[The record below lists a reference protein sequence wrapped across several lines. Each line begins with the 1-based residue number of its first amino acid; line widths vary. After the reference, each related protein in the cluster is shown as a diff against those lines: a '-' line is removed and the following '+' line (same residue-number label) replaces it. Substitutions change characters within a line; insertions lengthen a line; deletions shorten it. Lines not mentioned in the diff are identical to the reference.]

1 MNGLSDA
8 EVLSAVADQATM
20 LDEPHEQ
27 GVFHS
32 DQDITT
38 KDGKQWLE
46 LRLREP
52 TVFHCLQAAKVI
64 GKKPTIESIYDSQI
78 DMVCR
83 ISGWPKVAVDQ
94 LSTRLLDQA
103 VAYVSAFDE
112 NARRK
117 PDEEPDCR
125 DRLIL
130 TFSPEIEAVGQ
141 SFSEMSLREPVV
153 SERRR
158 YKASEGRGS
167 FADFLQAEIDLVA
180 AISGWPLAAVLK
192 MPISKFAVGADYLTG
207 FFIAGHQTG
216 NPFPLT

>member
-1 MNGLSDA
+1 VNILSDA
-8 EVLSAVADQATM
+8 EVLSAVADQSAM
-20 LDEPHEQ
+20 PSEADEP
-27 GVFHS
+27 GVLYPENG
-32 DQDITT
+32 ITT
-38 KDGKQWLE
+38 KDGQHWSE
-46 LRLREP
+46 LRLHEP

-64 GKKPTIESIYDSQI
+64 GKKPTIESIYESQI

-83 ISGWPKVAVDQ
+83 ISSWPRVAVDQ

-103 VAYVSAFDE
+103 VAYVSAFEE

-130 TFSPEIEAVGQ
+130 VFSPEIEAVGQ

-167 FADFLQAEIDLVA
+167 FADFMQAEIDLVA

-192 MPISKFAVGADYLTG
+192 MPISKFAVGSDYLTG

-216 NPFPLT
+216 NPFPQT